1 MDPSSRRMTGI
12 SGIAFIVLTVAVFVL
27 TGDGDFSRGDAQLR
41 DFFLDD
47 SRQGQAF
54 AALVLLPIA
63 MAALLWFVAGL
74 RGLLRSGDG
83 PDGGL
88 PSAAAI
94 GGGVFAA
101 TFMASITVSN
111 AVPAALAFTDN
122 YRFDVGIGRLTLVL
136 GVVLAT
142 TALGGGAVLVAATS
156 LAGQRAGLMPRWFAI
171 SGYVVAALC
180 LFSLL
185 LFAWPYALFG
195 LWILTFSIMLLRAPR
210 TTGEAG
216 LPDQR
221 ADEAPRPKHA
231 AEPGVSG

>member
-12 SGIAFIVLTVAVFVL
+12 SGIVFVVLTTAVFVL
-27 TGDGDFSRGDAQLR
+27 TGEGDFSQSDAQVR
-41 DFFLDD
+41 DFFVDS
-47 SRQGQAF
+47 SRQDMAF

-63 MAALLWFVAGL
+63 MAALLWFVAGV
-74 RGLLRSGDG
+74 RGLLRGGDG
-83 PDGGL
+83 GGGGL
-88 PSAAAI
+88 PSAAAL

-101 TFMASITVSN
+101 TFLASSTVSN

-122 YRFDVGIGRLTLVL
+122 YVFAVGIARLTLVL
-136 GVVLAT
+136 GLVLAT
-142 TALGGGAVLVAATS
+142 VALGGGAVLVAATS
-156 LAGQRAGLMPRWFAI
+156 LAGQRTGLLPRWFAI
-171 SGYVVAALC
+171 SGYVVAVLC

-221 ADEAPRPKHA
+221 AEEAPRPKHA
-231 AEPGVSG
+231 AEPGVGG